1 MKLKQDISIGQN
13 LAQLRTR
20 HDFTQERIATEMQLY
35 GCSTTRN
42 TYAQMEGGT
51 YNIRISELL
60 VLKEIY
66 GCTMED
72 FFVGLPKPEKLK
84 SNGTET
90 HDDREVNP

>member
-1 MKLKQDISIGQN
+1 MKLKQDIAIGQN
-13 LAQLRTR
+13 LARLRTQ
-20 HDFTQERIATEMQLY
+20 FNYTQERIATEMQLY

-66 GCTMED
+66 GCTMEE
-72 FFVGLPKPEKLK
+72 FFTGLPKPSKLEN
-84 SNGTET
+84 NGLI
-90 HDDREVNP
+90 DKA